1 MNRAKMVE
9 LRASSAPPTPIL
21 HPSRGT
27 SANQMAIVKHID
39 FTVHDVTY
47 EMATPSLVPLGN
59 LKGAPVIYG
68 EDEMMWEEAAA
79 YLASRLRLVWSR
91 ELDIR
96 TVESDAKHLRAYLEY
111 CESHSLCAMEFGARR
126 QDKPTYG
133 FRGFVIDQKRRRVIA
148 PSTASARMNAVKQ
161 FFAWALKCG
170 ILPASAQPYIETSMH
185 TQIQDRAGFSRRIA
199 ILTSDL
205 SIKKSSRERASL
217 EGGLTPVSR
226 TLRDELIAAGYRHA
240 SPEFALM
247 LDLGFRSGMRIE
259 TICGLTVESLSKAQ
273 ANATGETYYIKVG
286 PSHGVPTKQGVNYS
300 PQIPKDLFARLRQYE
315 GSARRLKRTAGAD
328 AKNRHL
334 LFLNRWSRPYV
345 DLDRHGA
352 NSISQLL
359 QRLKPHL
366 PHTDLRYFYFH
377 CTRATFGTA
386 VVLAGLAAGERKDRI
401 VRRLMELLGHRN
413 ASSSFRYI
421 AFVEELKTSE
431 AIDRE
436 LEAWSTT
443 S

>member
-1 MNRAKMVE
+1 
-9 LRASSAPPTPIL
+9 
-21 HPSRGT
+21 
-27 SANQMAIVKHID
+27 MAIVKHID
-39 FTVHDVTY
+39 FTVHEVAY
-47 EMATPSLVPLGN
+47 AMATPSLVPLGIV
-59 LKGAPVIYG
+59 KGAPVIYG
-68 EDEMMWEEAAA
+68 KDGMMWEEAAA
-79 YLASRLRLVWSR
+79 YFASRLRLVWSR
-91 ELDIR
+91 ELDVR

-111 CESHSLCAMEFGARR
+111 CESHSISAMEFGARR

-133 FRGFVIDQKRRRVIA
+133 FRGYVIDQKRRRVIA

-161 FFAWALKCG
+161 FFAWTVKCG
-170 ILPASAQPYIETSMH
+170 ILPASAQPYIETSAH
-185 TQIQDRAGFSRRIA
+185 FQVQDRAGFSRRIA
-199 ILTSDL
+199 TSTSDL
-205 SIKKSSRERASL
+205 SIRKSNRERASL

-240 SPEFALM
+240 SPEFALI

-259 TICGLTVESLSKAQ
+259 TICGLTVESLSKATP
-273 ANATGETYYIKVG
+273 NESGETYYIKVG
-286 PSHGVPTKQGVNYS
+286 PAHGVPTKQDVNYS
-300 PQIPKDLFARLRQYE
+300 PQIPRDLFIRLKQYE
-315 GSARRLKRTAGAD
+315 GCARRLKRTAGAGGES
-328 AKNRHL
+328 KHL

-345 DLDRHGA
+345 DLNRHGA

-366 PHTDLRYFYFH
+366 LHADLRQFYFH
-377 CTRATFGTA
+377 CTRATFGTT

-401 VRRLMELLGHRN
+401 VRRLMELLGHRH